1 MDANNLKDF
10 ILKYLLLA
18 IIIILFAVVLVYL
31 KKKLPKVKTKVLVL
45 YLLLSGLCLALPGF
59 LGVTGN
65 MYNPYWYLFTMA
77 IYLIL
82 GSLHVNLLHKYF
94 NDSSVK
100 LGFTILFES
109 LLTITSM
116 LLGGYLFYL
125 IFNWVSPYDGYG
137 AMAATSISI
146 FIVPLCFYYTYLQF
160 INIPFDIYKT
170 WQPPTGKEAVDFT
183 KIKFD
188 HLLVLNLELT
198 KTIEDGKQSSIN
210 AKAPSNGV
218 SFGQWFY
225 RAIDDY
231 NYKYPNS
238 RIHLTDANIEYSWI
252 FYTKKSIFHLRRYVD
267 FDKSINDNN
276 INDHTT
282 IICKRVILNEG
293 VMGTSKTKLI

>member
-1 MDANNLKDF
+1 MKDF

-18 IIIILFAVVLVYL
+18 IIIIVFAVVLVFL
-31 KKKLPKVKTKVLVL
+31 KKRLLKVKMKVLLL

-65 MYNPYWYLFTMA
+65 MYNPYWYIFTMSV
-77 IYLIL
+77 YLIL

-94 NDSSVK
+94 SDPSVK
-100 LGFTILFES
+100 LSFTILFES

-125 IFNWVSPYDGYG
+125 IFSWVSPYEGYG

-170 WQPPTGKEAVDFT
+170 WQPPSGAEAVDFE

-188 HLLVLNLELT
+188 HLLVINLELT
-198 KTIEDGKQSSIN
+198 KSIEDGKQSSIN

-238 RIHLTDANIEYSWI
+238 RINLSDTNSDYYSWI
-252 FYTKKSIFHLRRYVD
+252 FYSKKSIFHLRRYVD

-276 INDHTT
+276 IQDHTT
-282 IICKRVILNEG
+282 IICKRVIQNEG
-293 VMGTSKTKLI
+293 ILEVSKTKLI